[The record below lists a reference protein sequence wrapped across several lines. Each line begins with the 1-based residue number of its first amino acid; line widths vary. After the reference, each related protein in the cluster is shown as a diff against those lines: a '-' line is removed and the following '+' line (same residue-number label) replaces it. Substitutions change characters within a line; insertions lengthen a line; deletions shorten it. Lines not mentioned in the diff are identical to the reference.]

1 MFFVFRA
8 LVACL
13 PMTFLSSV
21 IWAAEPGTQAQH
33 PNLGVAS
40 LVVLGFATLVVLRR
54 RRA

>member
-8 LVACL
+8 LVAL
-13 PMTFLSSV
+13 LTMTLLS
-21 IWAAEPGTQAQH
+21 IGGWAAEPSTQAQL
-33 PNLGVAS
+33 PNFWGAS